1 MMLSKEIINW
11 YKKNKRDLP
20 WRNTSD
26 PYFIWLSEIILQQTR
41 VEQGLPYYHKFI
53 AKYKTVKKL
62 AEANDDDVMKLWQ
75 GLGYYNRASNML
87 KTAREIVEIYHSVFP
102 KTYDELIKL
111 TGIGPYTAAAVSSF
125 AYNES
130 RAVVDGNVSR
140 VLSRIFAIDEPI
152 NSSKG
157 KNLFEKIANEIL
169 DKKNPGINNQAIME
183 LGALVC
189 KPRQPLCDNCPVRL
203 NCEAFKKNS
212 VQDFPQK
219 IKKNKPRNRF
229 VNYFY
234 IEQNNTIYIIQR
246 TEKQIWKGL
255 FELPNFDTESSLN
268 EFEII
273 NQIDFKNMFQKSET
287 FQIKKIFSIKHQLT
301 HQTIY
306 ADFFK
311 LSSSKKI
318 KLINESYMLVDIGD
332 INKYAVSRL
341 FDKFLNYLNLHSNK
355 K

>member
-87 KTAREIVEIYHSVFP
+87 KTAREIVENYQSVFP
-102 KTYDELIKL
+102 KTYEELIKL
-111 TGIGPYTAAAVSSF
+111 TGIGPYTAAAISSF

-140 VLSRIFAIDEPI
+140 VLSRIFAIEEPI

-169 DKKNPGINNQAIME
+169 DKKNPGLNNQAIME

-273 NQIDFKNMFQKSET
+273 NQIDFKNMFQKSEVI
-287 FQIKKIFSIKHQLT
+287 QIKKTFSIKHQLT

-306 ADFFK
+306 ANFFN

>member
-1 MMLSKEIINW
+1 MLSKEIINW

-62 AEANDDDVMKLWQ
+62 AEANNDDVMKLWQ

-87 KTAREIVEIYHSVFP
+87 KTAREIVENYQSVFP
-102 KTYDELIKL
+102 KTYEELIKL
-111 TGIGPYTAAAVSSF
+111 TGIGPYTAAAISSF

-140 VLSRIFAIDEPI
+140 VLSRIFAIEEPI

-169 DKKNPGINNQAIME
+169 DKKNPGLNNQAIME

-287 FQIKKIFSIKHQLT
+287 FQIKKTFSIKHQLT

-306 ADFFK
+306 ANFFN

-318 KLINESYMLVDIGD
+318 KLLNESYMLVDIGD